1 MRRPL
6 AALLGVAALAAAC
19 FSDRAT
25 VAGPDALCT
34 VPADVFGQDRAFVI
48 IRDFA
53 FFPDT
58 ISVTPGTTVTWINCE
73 ETGAQAHTTTSE
85 TQVWSSGPLVRAD
98 VFSHRFD
105 EPGEFPYHCVPHPF
119 MRGEVVVE

>member
-1 MRRPL
+1 MRRSI
-6 AALLGVAALAAAC
+6 AALCVAALAAAC
-19 FSDRAT
+19 FSERAT
-25 VAGPDALCT
+25 IASPDALCT
-34 VPADVFGQDRAFVI
+34 VPADVFGRDRAFVI

-58 ISVTPGTTVTWINCE
+58 ISVAPGTTVTWINCE
-73 ETGAQAHTTTSE
+73 PPASEAHTTTSD
-85 TQVWSSGPLVRAD
+85 TDVWSSGPLVRTD

-105 EPGEFPYHCVPHPF
+105 EPGDFPYFCVPHPF

>member
-1 MRRPL
+1 MRRPI
-6 AALLGVAALAAAC
+6 AALLGVAILAAAC
-19 FSDRAT
+19 FSERAT
-25 VAGPDALCT
+25 VASPDALCT
-34 VPADVFGQDRAFVI
+34 VPADVFGQGRAFVI

-73 ETGAQAHTTTSE
+73 EAGTEAHTTTSD

-105 EPGEFPYHCVPHPF
+105 QPGEYPYFCVPHPF
-119 MRGEVVVE
+119 MRAEVVVE